1 MGQTS
6 KVVKR
11 KKVIT
16 KQVEAVVTV
25 KTLLMKTKIVQ
36 PRISMTDVFNNI
48 FSYSN
53 RYARTVIRVSTLSY
67 SHFVFSQSLWSSL
80 AAAFAPFAA

>member
-1 MGQTS
+1 MGLT
-6 KVVKR
+6 KVVKAVVR

-36 PRISMTDVFNNI
+36 PRISMM
-48 FSYSN
+48 FSTMISC
-53 RYARTVIRVSTLSY
+53 
-67 SHFVFSQSLWSSL
+67 
-80 AAAFAPFAA
+80 